1 MAYIE
6 IKDLTYYYPNTTKPA
21 LDKVNLTI
29 DEGDFVLL
37 IGGSGSGKSSLVRAL
52 AGLIPQFYGGKY
64 GGEVKIRG
72 NVVCEMDKKQ
82 LVGEVGMVF
91 QDPES
96 QLVMNSVEQELV
108 FGMENLG
115 LNNNLMKRRI
125 MEVQGALSLSSIMG
139 ANISELSGG
148 QKQKVVLASVLAMQ
162 PEILILDEPTSQ
174 LDPVAGEEILT
185 IIRRL
190 NEENGITVI
199 LVEQRLERCF
209 HLADRFVIMDNG
221 KIAYNGTNG
230 VQTVKW
236 SVAEKSP
243 FIPPLSRVFAL
254 AGQKDIPLTVK
265 EGRKIIKPYCIKDGV
280 KNEISKR
287 DNFKGN
293 MTEHK
298 NINCQLLLEI
308 KNVWYEYGDGKE
320 VLKNINMQVHPGN
333 FLAIMGENAAGKT
346 TLLKNIRGL
355 LKPSRGKIKILN
367 KDISKYSVEEFAK
380 TVGYLSQNPNDYLFM
395 PTVREEL
402 IFTMDNLGLKDNK
415 IIDDLLEKLQ
425 ISKYAEVNPR
435 DLSSGER
442 QRVALAAILVA
453 SPQVLV
459 LDEPTRGLDYE
470 FKNELGKLLLDIQ
483 KQGVAILLV
492 THDVEFAAEYAS
504 EVLLMNQG
512 DIVVEG
518 SREEVLSKSTFYSPQ
533 ISKLFYGIK
542 EDIVTLAEGE
552 KVLRGMFYNC
562 KCIKQEKM
570 VSKK

>member
-1 MAYIE
+1 MSYIE

-298 NINCQLLLEI
+298 DINCQLLLEI

-320 VLKNINMQVHPGN
+320 VLKNINMQVHPGD

>member
-1 MAYIE
+1 
-6 IKDLTYYYPNTTKPA
+6 
-21 LDKVNLTI
+21 
-29 DEGDFVLL
+29 
-37 IGGSGSGKSSLVRAL
+37 
-52 AGLIPQFYGGKY
+52 
-64 GGEVKIRG
+64 
-72 NVVCEMDKKQ
+72 
-82 LVGEVGMVF
+82 
-91 QDPES
+91 
-96 QLVMNSVEQELV
+96 
-108 FGMENLG
+108 
-115 LNNNLMKRRI
+115 
-125 MEVQGALSLSSIMG
+125 
-139 ANISELSGG
+139 
-148 QKQKVVLASVLAMQ
+148 
-162 PEILILDEPTSQ
+162 
-174 LDPVAGEEILT
+174 
-185 IIRRL
+185 
-190 NEENGITVI
+190 
-199 LVEQRLERCF
+199 
-209 HLADRFVIMDNG
+209 
-221 KIAYNGTNG
+221 
-230 VQTVKW
+230 
-236 SVAEKSP
+236 
-243 FIPPLSRVFAL
+243 
-254 AGQKDIPLTVK
+254 
-265 EGRKIIKPYCIKDGV
+265 
-280 KNEISKR
+280 
-287 DNFKGN
+287 
-293 MTEHK
+293 
-298 NINCQLLLEI
+298 
-308 KNVWYEYGDGKE
+308 
-320 VLKNINMQVHPGN
+320 
-333 FLAIMGENAAGKT
+333 AGKT